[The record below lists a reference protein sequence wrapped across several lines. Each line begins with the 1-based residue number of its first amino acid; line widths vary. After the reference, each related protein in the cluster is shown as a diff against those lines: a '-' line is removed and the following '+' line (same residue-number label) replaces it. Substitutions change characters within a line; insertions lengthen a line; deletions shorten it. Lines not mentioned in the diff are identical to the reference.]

1 MKVFDFFS
9 HVFTVFAFLTLGSLL
24 VIFGVHILSMDEAI
38 LRIQEVYASSWKST
52 QTIMTGLLF
61 ITIGLSFAKN
71 LVKKGKVEAVIL
83 QSELGPVVISTQAIE
98 DVTRKVLKRFHLVKE
113 TKVEAVIHQREI
125 KVFLKLVLWSGGR
138 IQDLLTEIQEEV
150 RSRLIKLVGKT
161 TKLVIACDVRHIEDH
176 ESDLEHFEESAAP
189 GEAISAH

>member
-1 MKVFDFFS
+1 MKIFDFFS
-9 HVFTVFAFLTLGSLL
+9 HVFTIFAFLTLGSLL
-24 VIFGVHILSMDEAI
+24 IIFGVHILSMDEAI
-38 LRIQEVYASSWKST
+38 LRIREVYANPWKSS

-71 LVKKGKVEAVIL
+71 LVKKGKIEAVIL
-83 QSELGPVVISTQAIE
+83 HSELGPVVISTQAIE

-125 KVFLKLVLWSGGR
+125 KVFVKLVLWSGGR

-161 TKLVIACDVRHIEDH
+161 TKLIITCDVRHIEDH
-176 ESDLEHFEESAAP
+176 ESDLERLEDSAP
-189 GEAISAH
+189 QQDTLAIH